1 MNYLISHVPTFTLC
15 FVFTGFCILIAF
27 LGLFFA
33 RKKLHR
39 HMLEKNHEVAASVYE
54 IAGIIYSLILAFVI
68 IAVWE
73 NYGRIDES
81 IEKEGAKL
89 GNIIVHAGQL
99 DDTIATHVKKEV
111 LTYADE
117 VVKNDWYSEDV
128 KRIKNNRLQKLRN
141 QLYKFHPVKEN
152 EQRVLNIIDDLID
165 DAIDLRHDR
174 IANDESHVPG
184 LVWLILILGTCI
196 AIVCSYLFSVEP
208 AWLHYFYVFLLTSL
222 IAMALFL
229 IYMLDHPFEGS
240 TQVSNL
246 PFRELL
252 DY

>member
-1 MNYLISHVPTFTLC
+1 MFPHSC
-15 FVFTGFCILIAF
+15 FAYSLYAFCILIAF
-27 LGLFFA
+27 LGLFIA

-68 IAVWE
+68 VAVWE
-73 NYGRIDES
+73 NYGRINES
-81 IEKEGAKL
+81 IEKEAAKL
-89 GNIIVHAGQL
+89 GNIIVHADQL
-99 DDTIATHVKKEV
+99 NDTIATHVKKEV

-117 VVKNDWYSEDV
+117 VVKNDWYSEDI
-128 KRIKNNRLQKLRN
+128 KRIKITRLQKLRSH
-141 QLYKFHPVKEN
+141 LYKFHPDKEN
-152 EQRVLNIIDDLID
+152 EQRVLNILDDLID

-174 IANDESHVPG
+174 IANNESHVPE
-184 LVWLILILGTCI
+184 LVWLILILGTGI

-208 AWLHYFYVFLLTSL
+208 AWLHYFYVLLLTSL